1 MSLTSHNF
9 VKIAYCLLAV
19 VGLLLDLAQRFAE
32 DGSTMAQFGLPE
44 PQGIDTELDRERLR
58 WNSAEELAKLNHY
71 LAVSPNT
78 AEMDVLY
85 DELTHAIDIVET
97 VFVYIQG
104 SKSDTHVHVMFEIL
118 LLAGEA
124 GTGKTTFAEKLCAY
138 TRSESKIAV
147 GCAATALAAQVC
159 LTLLDLIIY
168 NDLNSF
174 FCAAGVQKRLLH
186 NYARAV

>member
-19 VGLLLDLAQRFAE
+19 VRLLLDLAQRFAE

-78 AEMDVLY
+78 AEM
-85 DELTHAIDIVET
+85 
-97 VFVYIQG
+97 VFCM
-104 SKSDTHVHVMFEIL
+104 T
-118 LLAGEA
+118 
-124 GTGKTTFAEKLCAY
+124 
-138 TRSESKIAV
+138 
-147 GCAATALAAQVC
+147 
-159 LTLLDLIIY
+159 
-168 NDLNSF
+168 N
-174 FCAAGVQKRLLH
+174 
-186 NYARAV
+186 